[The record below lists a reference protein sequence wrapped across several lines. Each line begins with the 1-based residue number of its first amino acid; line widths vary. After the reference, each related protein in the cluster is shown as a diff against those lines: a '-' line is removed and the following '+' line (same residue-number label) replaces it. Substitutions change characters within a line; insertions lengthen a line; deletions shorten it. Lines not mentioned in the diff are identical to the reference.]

1 MTSFKISLKNMVA
14 REANRTNAISIRE
27 KILSLLDAHDSV
39 QLDLENVNL
48 TPSVADE
55 IIGALALQFGAEK
68 FKQKIQVVN
77 FTESQKALM
86 NHVIS
91 RRLKLLQVKTSK

>member
-1 MTSFKISLKNMVA
+1 MITS
-14 REANRTNAISIRE
+14 EANRTNAISIRE
-27 KILSLLDAHDSV
+27 KILSLLNEYDSV
-39 QLDLENVNL
+39 QLDLENANL

-55 IIGALALQFGAEK
+55 IIGVLALQLGAEK

-91 RRLKLLQVKTSK
+91 RRLELLQTKTSR